1 MSSTIFYSFVI
12 LISLMGTFVIIT
24 AHKIGD
30 MQDLIDKLYRRVS
43 NINHLHNTDERNTQD
58 SIMEG
63 RMRLDALEAKNRIL
77 LKFLNTSWTDVLKDT
92 SQKITVQEAIDAHFT
107 EDEAEIPFDAENGE
121 YWYKKGFMD

>member
-12 LISLMGTFVIIT
+12 LISLMGIFVVMT
-24 AHKIGD
+24 AHKMHD
-30 MQDLIDKLYRRVS
+30 MQDKMNKLDRRVS

-77 LKFLNTSWTDVLKDT
+77 LKFLNTSWTEVLKDT

-107 EDEAEIPFDAENGE
+107 ENEAEIPNGE
-121 YWYKKGFMD
+121 YWFKKGFVD

>member
-1 MSSTIFYSFVI
+1 MVIPEIEDGIIEIKQVSRVPGDRSKIVVYSS
-12 LISLMGTFVIIT
+12 
-24 AHKIGD
+24 D
-30 MQDLIDKLYRRVS
+30 MRI
-43 NINHLHNTDERNTQD
+43 
-58 SIMEG
+58 
-63 RMRLDALEAKNRIL
+63 DALEAKNRIL